1 MVIFLFCFNFLLYS
15 VNNAYYF
22 YFRFRQKKIYK
33 TLVKAS
39 IIKNKQALFT
49 LRFLF
54 YGLFPFFEIALL
66 IWFILAIVP
75 VVHATWIAYLF
86 LVWVITTDL
95 CFLLAIV
102 LFGFII
108 NSFFVLYD
116 EMYLY
121 LFEEKILITPTI
133 KIKCAFLGKITF
145 HDEFGSKKKILCGKK
160 FCLQV
165 QKIIQQN
172 NTNKQK
178 VIQG

>member
-75 VVHATWIAYLF
+75 VVHAIWIAYLF

-108 NSFFVLYD
+108 NSFF
-116 EMYLY
+116 Y

-133 KIKCAFLGKITF
+133 KIKYAFLGKITF

-178 VIQG
+178 FIQG